1 MKLTEELKKCKQ
13 IYLKKQENYKRMEEN
28 VLVDKKILNDKE
40 SELTKSQI
48 KTKTLKKSNQ
58 TLRKQVLSKNDDLN
72 FIKHQL
78 NKLQETVNK
87 LC

>member
-1 MKLTEELKKCKQ
+1 
-13 IYLKKQENYKRMEEN
+13 MEEN

-40 SELTKSQI
+40 CELSKSQNKI
-48 KTKTLKKSNQ
+48 KSLKKTTQ
-58 TLRKQVLSKNDDLN
+58 TLRKQIVSKNDDLN

-87 LC
+87 LCFLIFTIK

>member
-58 TLRKQVLSKNDDLN
+58 TLRKQVLTKNDDLN